1 MRQPVAWQQDFL
13 HRHRLPV
20 AYLDEAAQYA
30 DPLGA
35 QWLSLAASRPAP
47 IVAVNGAQGSGKT
60 TLCDYFAT
68 RLRQL
73 HGCRVAVLSLDDFYM
88 TRSQRVELAARVH
101 PLFATRGVPGTHDMA
116 LLSHTLNRLQSAS
129 ACECIDIPRF
139 DKSRD
144 ERYPAGS
151 EPFTGRAD
159 LILLEGWCLGAR
171 PEDSVEP
178 PLNRLEAEEDPD
190 ATWRRTVNETLRRH
204 FLPLYCRIDHWL
216 MLRAPDFE
224 CVYRWR
230 REQEHKLAAA
240 LPTGAIDTR
249 VMSDAELR
257 RFIAHYERLTR
268 HCLAE
273 LPARVNVCLQLDSE
287 RRVVGFT
294 GAGPAG

>member
-1 MRQPVAWQQDFL
+1 VRQPVAWQQDFL
-13 HRHRLPV
+13 HRHRLPA
-20 AYLDEAAQYA
+20 AYLDEAVHYA
-30 DPLGA
+30 DPIAA

-47 IVAVNGAQGSGKT
+47 IVAINGTQGSGKT

-73 HGCRVAVLSLDDFYM
+73 HACRVAVLSLDDFYL

-101 PLFATRGVPGTHDMA
+101 PLFATRGLPGTHDMA
-116 LLSHTLNRLQSAS
+116 LLSHTLDRLQSAS
-129 ACECIDIPRF
+129 ACERIDIPRF

-144 ERYPAGS
+144 ERSPAGS
-151 EPFTGRAD
+151 EDFVGRAD

-171 PEDSVEP
+171 PQDCVEP
-178 PLNRLEAEEDPD
+178 PVNRLEAEEDPD
-190 ATWRRTVNETLRRH
+190 TIWRHAVNEALRRD
-204 FLPLYCRIDHWL
+204 FLPLYARVDRWL

-230 REQEHKLAAA
+230 REQEHKLAAT
-240 LPTGAIDTR
+240 LPAGAADTR
-249 VMSDAELR
+249 VMSDAELA

-287 RRVVGFT
+287 RRVVGSRC
-294 GAGPAG
+294 AGPAG